1 MINKKS
7 KAYILNYNPAKFHAL
22 STICTIATKIC
33 LTTTRHLL
41 DYLYHQNYHRHI
53 GIDFIRQTN
62 MTQQINFTGRLEE
75 NDGATMFIAKKLL
88 KTILNFS

>member
-7 KAYILNYNPAKFHAL
+7 KAYTLNYNPAKFHAL
-22 STICTIATKIC
+22 SAICTIATKIC

-41 DYLYHQNYHRHI
+41 DYLYHQNYRHI
-53 GIDFIRQTN
+53 GIDFVRQTN

-75 NDGATMFIAKKLL
+75 NDGATMFIAKKQL
-88 KTILNFS
+88 KTILNVS

>member
-1 MINKKS
+1 
-7 KAYILNYNPAKFHAL
+7 
-22 STICTIATKIC
+22 
-33 LTTTRHLL
+33 
-41 DYLYHQNYHRHI
+41 
-53 GIDFIRQTN
+53 